1 MNGYAGITNWIGRR
15 YAFANGRRTSFAPN
29 RRSSWSSKTVSP
41 IQQTYI
47 LKRNIKT
54 IGREDESDIA
64 LEAELENN
72 AEELPGRVLAYLG
85 GAANIKSITNC
96 ITRVRAKV
104 CDRSVV
110 DLDSYKE
117 IGAKAVVTPG
127 SDNVQLVYGSA
138 SEKIANT
145 IKHMI
150 AGGMGTAAS
159 VKPAGYQAFAEGRLI
174 AINEVTDEVFSQ
186 KTMGDGYAIIPKNGR
201 VVSPVDGKIDS
212 IFPTKHAFGI
222 VASDGKEI
230 ILHMGLDTVELD
242 GDGFEIKV
250 SAGDTVSA
258 GQEIA
263 VMDLE
268 RIQELGKDTVII
280 QVFTNIDDRI
290 VKAETGQM
298 VKAGEKIAVTME

>member
-1 MNGYAGITNWIGRR
+1 
-15 YAFANGRRTSFAPN
+15 
-29 RRSSWSSKTVSP
+29 
-41 IQQTYI
+41 
-47 LKRNIKT
+47 
-54 IGREDESDIA
+54 
-64 LEAELENN
+64 
-72 AEELPGRVLAYLG
+72 
-85 GAANIKSITNC
+85 
-96 ITRVRAKV
+96 
-104 CDRSVV
+104 
-110 DLDSYKE
+110 
-117 IGAKAVVTPG
+117 
-127 SDNVQLVYGSA
+127 
-138 SEKIANT
+138 
-145 IKHMI
+145 MI